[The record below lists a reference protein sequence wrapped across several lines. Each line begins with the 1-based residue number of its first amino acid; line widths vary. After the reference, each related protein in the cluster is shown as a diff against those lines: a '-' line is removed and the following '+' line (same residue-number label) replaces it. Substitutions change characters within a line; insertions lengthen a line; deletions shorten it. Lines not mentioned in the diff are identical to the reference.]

1 MYLTFFEFF
10 RNLFFRINNQI
21 SRMDEMKMKQLAL
34 ATIVLHSSFFILH
47 QKMKKVLLFAFALLS
62 GISMMAQGAHDFKIN
77 EVYVLNPAD
86 SSASAQYRDEFGEA
100 SSWIEIQNISYS
112 THDIR
117 GCFLTSDRSV
127 LDKNMSAPDRIAKMS
142 LVPAGDARTSVTAK
156 QRITFFADGNVNRG
170 TLHTNFK
177 LVPGEDIF
185 IALYDGN
192 GVDLLDSITIPAS
205 LPAGNGYARNEDGSW
220 SVETAEALTPNAPNK
235 QVEHNKIAEWKSKDP
250 YGIAMAILSMGIV
263 FSCLILL
270 FVFFYIFGWVLNR
283 IAKLNRVK
291 AIRKI
296 HESAQKVVVMAKEGT
311 ETKGIEMDNYVAAIT
326 LALHEYM
333 GNMHDV
339 ESGVLTIQHHQTE
352 WESKD
357 HTLRH
362 VPEIHH

>member
-1 MYLTFFEFF
+1 
-10 RNLFFRINNQI
+10 
-21 SRMDEMKMKQLAL
+21 
-34 ATIVLHSSFFILH
+34 
-47 QKMKKVLLFAFALLS
+47 MKKYILFSFALLS
-62 GISMMAQGAHDFKIN
+62 TALMMAQGAHDFKIN
-77 EVYVLNPAD
+77 EVYVANPAD
-86 SSASAQYRDEFGEA
+86 SSVASQYLDEFGEA

-112 THDIR
+112 THNIR
-117 GCFLTSDRSV
+117 GCFLTTDRSV
-127 LDKNMSAPDRIAKMS
+127 LDENLSAPERIAKMS
-142 LVPAGDARTSVTAK
+142 LVPAGDARTNITAK
-156 QRITFFADGNVNRG
+156 ERITFFADGHVNRG

-177 LVPGEDIF
+177 LVPGEDNF

-192 GVDLLDSITIPAS
+192 GVDLLDSITVPAC
-205 LPAGNGYARNEDGSW
+205 LTAGCGYAKN
-220 SVETAEALTPNAPNK
+220 AEGEWEIVANDKLTPNAPNSNE
-235 QVEHNKIAEWKSKDP
+235 QHNKIAEWKEKDP
-250 YGIAMAILSMGIV
+250 NGIAMTVLSMGIV

-296 HESAQKVVVMAKEGT
+296 HDQAAKVVVMAKEGT
-311 ETKGIEMDNYVAAIT
+311 ETKGIEMENYVAAIT

-352 WESKD
+352 WESKE

-362 VPEIHH
+362 TPEVHH